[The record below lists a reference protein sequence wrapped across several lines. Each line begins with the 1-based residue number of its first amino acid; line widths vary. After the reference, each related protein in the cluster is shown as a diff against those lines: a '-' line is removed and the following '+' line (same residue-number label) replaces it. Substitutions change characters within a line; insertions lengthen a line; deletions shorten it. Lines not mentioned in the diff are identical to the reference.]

1 VEWSAG
7 VVEWSAGFRQR
18 DPRRGRRHPRRRRQL
33 RERKRPQR
41 ESERVR
47 GRNGFAAAGGIPK
60 HGRAIVRHTQFTR
73 PLTRAVSALRTG
85 DAGGKRALRGVTEM
99 LWRIFAPNPY
109 GKLEQGLASAF
120 IQSAPSRS
128 SFEGSD
134 STSATTFIHT
144 AAMAASH
151 ASVPHQESQP
161 GLLRM
166 KRILK
171 RNFLV
176 GLHTPASLG

>member
-1 VEWSAG
+1 MAN
-7 VVEWSAGFRQR
+7 
-18 DPRRGRRHPRRRRQL
+18 
-33 RERKRPQR
+33 ERFA
-41 ESERVR
+41 ESRKC
-47 GRNGFAAAGGIPK
+47 FGGSSHQI
-60 HGRAIVRHTQFTR
+60 HH
-73 PLTRAVSALRTG
+73 
-85 DAGGKRALRGVTEM
+85 
-99 LWRIFAPNPY
+99 